1 MLTPRRHP
9 EIIEV
14 SRFNPRDI
22 MLRIRKGRAA
32 ISALLLI
39 ASGSL
44 AFSAEPVRLIT
55 PEEARLPSADLSA
68 AQERNLTRGPGI
80 DAVAPPPIGVSG
92 TFRLAVRFKPRNSV
106 AIDPE
111 SVRVTYRRQ
120 PEIDLT
126 ARLKPF
132 VTATGIEAPAV
143 IVPPGKHVIVIEATD
158 KEGRIGRSQMML
170 TVAEAK

>member
-1 MLTPRRHP
+1 M
-9 EIIEV
+9 
-14 SRFNPRDI
+14 SRFP
-22 MLRIRKGRAA
+22 GYRA
-32 ISALLLI
+32 ITFSALALVL
-39 ASGSL
+39 SGSL
-44 AFSAEPVRLIT
+44 ALAVEPVRLIT
-55 PEEARLPSADLSA
+55 AEEARLPSADPGA

-92 TFRLAVRFKPRNSV
+92 TFRLAIRFKPRNSV

-132 VTATGIEAPAV
+132 VTAAGIEAPAV
-143 IVPPGKHVIVIEATD
+143 IVPPGKTLDAVVQETATRVSE
-158 KEGRIGRSQMML
+158 KTEGRQVPAAYGAAPAVPLLPKKAAR
-170 TVAEAK
+170 

>member
-1 MLTPRRHP
+1 M
-9 EIIEV
+9 
-14 SRFNPRDI
+14 SRYP
-22 MLRIRKGRAA
+22 GYRA
-32 ISALLLI
+32 ITLSALAFVL
-39 ASGSL
+39 SVSL
-44 AFSAEPVRLIT
+44 ARAAEPVRLIT
-55 PEEARLPSADLSA
+55 AEEARLPSADPGA

-92 TFRLAVRFKPRNSV
+92 TFRLAVKFKPRNSV
-106 AIDPE
+106 AINPE

-120 PEIDLT
+120 PEVDLT

-158 KEGRIGRSQMML
+158 KEGRIGRSQMTL
-170 TVAEAK
+170 TVADAK

>member
-1 MLTPRRHP
+1 M
-9 EIIEV
+9 
-14 SRFNPRDI
+14 SRAYG
-22 MLRIRKGRAA
+22 IRLAA
-32 ISALLLI
+32 SALALLLI
-39 ASGSL
+39 GST
-44 AFSAEPVRLIT
+44 AHAVEPVRLIT
-55 PEEARLPSADLSA
+55 AEEALLPSIDPGTV
-68 AQERNLTRGPGI
+68 QERNLTRGPGI

-92 TFRLAVRFKPRNSV
+92 TFRLALRFKPRNSV

-132 VTATGIEAPAV
+132 VTAVGIEAPAV
-143 IVPPGKHVIVIEATD
+143 IVPPGKHAIVIEVTD
-158 KEGRIGRSQMML
+158 KEGRIGRRQMIL

>member
-1 MLTPRRHP
+1 M
-9 EIIEV
+9 
-14 SRFNPRDI
+14 SRISGYRTI
-22 MLRIRKGRAA
+22 AL
-32 ISALLLI
+32 SALALVL
-39 ASGSL
+39 SGSL
-44 AFSAEPVRLIT
+44 ALPAEPVRLIT
-55 PEEARLPSADLSA
+55 PEEARLPSVDPGA

-92 TFRLAVRFKPRNSV
+92 TFRLAVRFKPRHSV

-132 VTATGIEAPAV
+132 VTAGGIEAPAV

-158 KEGRIGRSQMML
+158 KEGRTGRSQMTL

>member
-1 MLTPRRHP
+1 M
-9 EIIEV
+9 
-14 SRFNPRDI
+14 SRYP
-22 MLRIRKGRAA
+22 GYRA
-32 ISALLLI
+32 ITLSALALAL
-39 ASGSL
+39 SGTL
-44 AFSAEPVRLIT
+44 VHAAEPVRLIT
-55 PEEARLPSADLSA
+55 AEEARLPSADPGA

-92 TFRLAVRFKPRNSV
+92 TFRLAVKFKPRNSV
-106 AIDPE
+106 AINPE

-120 PEIDLT
+120 PEVDLT
-126 ARLKPF
+126 PRLKPF

-158 KEGRIGRSQMML
+158 KEGRIGRSQMTL

>member
-1 MLTPRRHP
+1 M
-9 EIIEV
+9 
-14 SRFNPRDI
+14 SRISGYRTI
-22 MLRIRKGRAA
+22 AL
-32 ISALLLI
+32 SALALVL
-39 ASGSL
+39 SGSL
-44 AFSAEPVRLIT
+44 ALPAEPVRLIT
-55 PEEARLPSADLSA
+55 PEEARLPSVDPGA

-132 VTATGIEAPAV
+132 VTAGGIEAPAV

-158 KEGRIGRSQMML
+158 KEGRTGRSQMTL

>member
-1 MLTPRRHP
+1 M
-9 EIIEV
+9 
-14 SRFNPRDI
+14 SRFP
-22 MLRIRKGRAA
+22 GYRAA
-32 ISALLLI
+32 TLSALTLLL
-39 ASGSL
+39 SGSMAL
-44 AFSAEPVRLIT
+44 AAEPVRLIT
-55 PEEARLPSADLSA
+55 VEEARLPSADPGA

-80 DAVAPPPIGVSG
+80 DTVAPPPIGVSG
-92 TFRLAVRFKPRNSV
+92 TFRLAVRFKQRNSV

-132 VTATGIEAPAV
+132 VTAAGIEAPAV

-158 KEGRIGRSQMML
+158 KEGRIGRSQMTL

>member
-1 MLTPRRHP
+1 M
-9 EIIEV
+9 
-14 SRFNPRDI
+14 SRI
-22 MLRIRKGRAA
+22 YGIRLAA
-32 ISALLLI
+32 SALALI
-39 ASGSL
+39 VIGST
-44 AFSAEPVRLIT
+44 AHAVEPIHLIT
-55 PEEARLPSADLSA
+55 AEEARLPSVDPGA

-92 TFRLAVRFKPRNSV
+92 TFRLAVRFKPRNDV

-120 PEIDLT
+120 PQIDLT

-132 VTATGIEAPAV
+132 VTAAGIEAPAV
-143 IVPPGKHVIVIEATD
+143 IVPPGKHVIVIEAAD
-158 KEGRIGRSQMML
+158 KEGRIGRSQMTL

>member
-1 MLTPRRHP
+1 M
-9 EIIEV
+9 
-14 SRFNPRDI
+14 SRYP
-22 MLRIRKGRAA
+22 GYRA
-32 ISALLLI
+32 ITLSALALAL
-39 ASGSL
+39 SGSL
-44 AFSAEPVRLIT
+44 VLAAEPIRLIT
-55 PEEARLPSADLSA
+55 AEEARLPSADPGA

-92 TFRLAVRFKPRNSV
+92 TFRLAVKFKPRNSV
-106 AIDPE
+106 AINPE
-111 SVRVTYRRQ
+111 SVRVTYRRL
-120 PEIDLT
+120 PEVDLT

-158 KEGRIGRSQMML
+158 KEGRIGRSQMTL

>member
-1 MLTPRRHP
+1 
-9 EIIEV
+9 
-14 SRFNPRDI
+14 
-22 MLRIRKGRAA
+22 MLRVRKGRGA

-55 PEEARLPSADLSA
+55 PEEARLPSADPSA

-126 ARLKPF
+126 ARLRPF

-158 KEGRIGRSQMML
+158 KEGRFGRSQMTL
-170 TVAEAK
+170 TVAESK

>member
-1 MLTPRRHP
+1 M
-9 EIIEV
+9 
-14 SRFNPRDI
+14 SRFPGYRAI
-22 MLRIRKGRAA
+22 TLSML
-32 ISALLLI
+32 ALAL
-39 ASGSL
+39 SGSL
-44 AFSAEPVRLIT
+44 TLAVEPVRLIT
-55 PEEARLPSADLSA
+55 AEEARLPSADPGT

-111 SVRVTYRRQ
+111 TVRVTYRRL

-132 VTATGIEAPAV
+132 VTAAGIEAPAV

-158 KEGRIGRSQMML
+158 KEGRIGRSQMTL

>member
-1 MLTPRRHP
+1 M
-9 EIIEV
+9 
-14 SRFNPRDI
+14 SRFPGYRTI
-22 MLRIRKGRAA
+22 AL
-32 ISALLLI
+32 SALALVL
-39 ASGSL
+39 SGSL
-44 AFSAEPVRLIT
+44 TLAAEPVRLIT
-55 PEEARLPSADLSA
+55 PEEARLPSADPGA

-111 SVRVTYRRQ
+111 TVRVTYRRL

-132 VTATGIEAPAV
+132 VTAAGIEAPAV

-158 KEGRIGRSQMML
+158 KEGRIGRSQMTL

>member
-1 MLTPRRHP
+1 M
-9 EIIEV
+9 
-14 SRFNPRDI
+14 SRFP
-22 MLRIRKGRAA
+22 GYRAITLA
-32 ISALLLI
+32 ALVLTL
-39 ASGSL
+39 SGSMAL
-44 AFSAEPVRLIT
+44 AAEPVRLIT
-55 PEEARLPSADLSA
+55 AEEARLPSGDPGA

-120 PEIDLT
+120 PEVDLT

-132 VTATGIEAPAV
+132 VTAAGIEAPAV
-143 IVPPGKHVIVIEATD
+143 IVPPGKHVIIIEATD
-158 KEGRIGRSQMML
+158 KEGRIGRSQMTL